1 MLLMS
6 WGGEE
11 IDDSQKYRADIK
23 WIVREIQ
30 KEGIEQDDVRLA
42 NILRNGKR
50 VMLIDFER
58 AKYTSVGVESST

>member
-23 WIVREIQ
+23 RIVGEIQ
-30 KEGIEQDDVRLA
+30 KEGIKQDDVRLA
-42 NILRNGKR
+42 RNGKR